1 MKDNRSKSR
10 SRSKSKDVEEEEMQ
24 TNNDQQID
32 EKNGATRPDNEEHQ
46 QSGD

>member
-10 SRSKSKDVEEEEMQ
+10 SRSKSKDVEEMQ
-24 TNNDQQID
+24 TNTDQQID
-32 EKNGATRPDNEEHQ
+32 ENGATRPDNEEHQ

>member
-10 SRSKSKDVEEEEMQ
+10 SRSKSKDVEEEMQ

-32 EKNGATRPDNEEHQ
+32 ENGATRPENEEHQ